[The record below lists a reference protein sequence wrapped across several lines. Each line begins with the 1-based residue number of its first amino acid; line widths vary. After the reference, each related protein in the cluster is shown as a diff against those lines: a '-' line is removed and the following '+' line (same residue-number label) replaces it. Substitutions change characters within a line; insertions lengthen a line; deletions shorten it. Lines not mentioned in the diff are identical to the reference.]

1 MDRILDKN
9 GCYLVIW
16 LFGYVFPGHYVKIP
30 SSTLLIMIIDDHQ
43 SRKDYIFELQSR
55 ENFHFRQKV
64 HSNKKT
70 ITTLLKPKLVFSQ

>member
-64 HSNKKT
+64 HITS